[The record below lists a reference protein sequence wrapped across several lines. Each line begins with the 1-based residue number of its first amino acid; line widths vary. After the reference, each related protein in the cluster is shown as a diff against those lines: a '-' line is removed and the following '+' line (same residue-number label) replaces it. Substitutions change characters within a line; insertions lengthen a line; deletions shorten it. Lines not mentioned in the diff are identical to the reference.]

1 MVVCLFVCL
10 CVCLCVCVRLCVWLA
25 ASLPVCVS
33 LSACLFVCVCLVV
46 CLSVYLCVCCLVV
59 DVCVCVFVCVGLF
72 DCAWVLICR
81 TLYNRVDLSAYAC
94 SFPPASRNQLWGTAP
109 QIRGDG
115 FSRKFRPSF
124 LRLRLP
130 RIIGQPE
137 LYKNNMH
144 IYIYI
149 YIYIYVSA
157 TVPLGTIVEC
167 PNAPVWPGRVVVL

>member
-1 MVVCLFVCL
+1 M
-10 CVCLCVCVRLCVWLA
+10 
-25 ASLPVCVS
+25 
-33 LSACLFVCVCLVV
+33 
-46 CLSVYLCVCCLVV
+46 
-59 DVCVCVFVCVGLF
+59 CVFVCVGLF
-72 DCAWVLICR
+72 DCAWILICR

-149 YIYIYVSA
+149 YIYVSA
-157 TVPLGTIVEC
+157 RVIEH
-167 PNAPVWPGRVVVL
+167 AREHVVVWRRRVHFTSASRNLLSSHLLMNRAVCKPHARICPARDCAHV